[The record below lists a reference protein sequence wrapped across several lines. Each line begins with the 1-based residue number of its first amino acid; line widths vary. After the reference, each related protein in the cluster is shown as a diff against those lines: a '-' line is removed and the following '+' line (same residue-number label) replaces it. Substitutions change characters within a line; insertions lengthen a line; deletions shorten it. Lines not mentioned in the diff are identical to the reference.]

1 MKTDFLFPHVYK
13 TIGWWLLVIFGVLYV
28 LTIFGVI
35 DDDAISFPTLALN
48 CDTGMFAPEKVFGF
62 NNEGMVNE
70 IAMVGLSVAL
80 LLVSFSRENDEDEYI
95 TSMRF
100 GALVWACK
108 VNTVIFIL
116 GTWFIFGWSYLVFML
131 FWIFLLFVLYIAKF
145 QSELYCFRRSDN
157 EE

>member
-1 MKTDFLFPHVYK
+1 MMVCGF
-13 TIGWWLLVIFGVLYV
+13 IE
-28 LTIFGVI
+28 
-35 DDDAISFPTLALN
+35 DDAISFPTVVLDF
-48 CDTGMFAPEKVFGF
+48 DTGMFAHDKTLGF
-62 NNEGMVNE
+62 SSEGMVNE

-116 GTWFIFGWSYLVFML
+116 GTWFIFGTSYLVFML

-145 QSELYCFRRSDN
+145 QFELYRFRRSGN